1 MAYSPM
7 TAVISALNSIQDYV
21 SRLSFLAEAR
31 TSTWEL
37 KVVLWANPTVS
48 IASAQTLATVTNV
61 ATLTNQSQIGWIQAQ
76 NQIPALMNM
85 EASIWNIDNIY
96 IS

>member
-7 TAVISALNSIQDYV
+7 TAVVSALNSIQDYV
-21 SRLSFLAEAR
+21 SRLGFLAEAR
-31 TSTWEL
+31 APTWEL

-48 IASAQTLATVTNV
+48 IASAQTLATVTTV
-61 ATLTNQSQIGWIQAQ
+61 TTLTNQSQIGWIQAQ

-85 EASIWNIDNIY
+85 EATIWNIDNIY